1 MDAAMRLRAGAQ
13 SGEQRDR
20 QWAGQRR
27 GRMARPS
34 DGGPGVDRRHVP
46 AARCHVI
53 DSFSPAVVLPRAQLR
68 EHEHEPMSPKNKGKF
83 GQGRSAVET
92 TDEFV
97 SGVSQVADKLRPHT
111 KVIAWVTGALALV
124 LVGFYTY
131 QYLAQRAEAKATVIY
146 RQALEI
152 AERPIVPETDEA
164 KPEAGGDAKDE
175 AGAKDTAEAPAADD
189 EAGDE
194 QDDTSFPS
202 HQARADAVL
211 VPLEAL
217 REEHGS
223 TATARTARLFHA
235 AALYDAGR
243 FQDAIAMYQ
252 EILAGETMPAIAATA
267 REGLGYAQEALALAN
282 EDQAARQAGLET
294 ALATFRQIQP
304 SEEGPRR
311 EYALYHEARILAT
324 LGKREDA
331 AAILKKAIEIAPES
345 PLRNDIRQ
353 RLAQLAE

>member
-1 MDAAMRLRAGAQ
+1 
-13 SGEQRDR
+13 
-20 QWAGQRR
+20 
-27 GRMARPS
+27 
-34 DGGPGVDRRHVP
+34 
-46 AARCHVI
+46 
-53 DSFSPAVVLPRAQLR
+53 
-68 EHEHEPMSPKNKGKF
+68 MSPKNKGKF

-97 SGVSQVADKLRPHT
+97 SGVSQVAEKLKPHT
-111 KVIAWVTGALALV
+111 KVIAVLGSALALV
-124 LVGFYTY
+124 LVIWYTY
-131 QYLAQRAEAKATVIY
+131 QHLTQRAEAGATVLY

-152 AERPIVPETDEA
+152 AALPVLPPPEATEEAQDGAEDKAGDAKPAEGAPKDEA
-164 KPEAGGDAKDE
+164 KSEDGDK
-175 AGAKDTAEAPAADD
+175 AEGEDD
-189 EAGDE
+189 EPSE
-194 QDDTSFPS
+194 VTSFPS

-211 VPLEAL
+211 VPLTTL

-223 TATARTARLFHA
+223 SSTARSARLFHA

-252 EILAGETMPAIAATA
+252 EILADESMPTLASTA
-267 REGLGYAQEALALAN
+267 REGLGYAQEALAVAN
-282 EDQAARQAGLET
+282 EDQAARQAGLEA

-304 SEEGPRR
+304 NEEGPRR

-324 LGKREDA
+324 LGKREEA
-331 AAILKKAIEIAPES
+331 AAALKKAIELAPES

>member
-1 MDAAMRLRAGAQ
+1 
-13 SGEQRDR
+13 
-20 QWAGQRR
+20 
-27 GRMARPS
+27 
-34 DGGPGVDRRHVP
+34 
-46 AARCHVI
+46 
-53 DSFSPAVVLPRAQLR
+53 
-68 EHEHEPMSPKNKGKF
+68 MSPKNKGKF

-97 SGVSQVADKLRPHT
+97 SGVSQVAEKLRPHT
-111 KVIAWVTGALALV
+111 KVIAAVSAVLAVV
-124 LVGFYTY
+124 LAGWYTY
-131 QYLAQRAEAKATVIY
+131 QYLGQRAEAKATAIY
-146 RQALEI
+146 REALEI
-152 AERPIVPETDEA
+152 AERPIVPKTEEA
-164 KPEAGGDAKDE
+164 KPEAAEGAKDDGE
-175 AGAKDTAEAPAADD
+175 PAAKDTAEAPEAEGD
-189 EAGDE
+189 EADGE
-194 QDDTSFPS
+194 NDDTFPS

-211 VPLEAL
+211 VPLETL
-217 REEHGS
+217 RSEYDS
-223 TATARTARLFHA
+223 TATARAARLFHA

-252 EILAGETMPAIAATA
+252 EILADEPMPVIAATA

-311 EYALYHEARILAT
+311 EYALYHEARILAA
-324 LGKREDA
+324 LGKREEA
-331 AAILKKAIEIAPES
+331 TGLLKKAIEIAPES

>member
-1 MDAAMRLRAGAQ
+1 
-13 SGEQRDR
+13 
-20 QWAGQRR
+20 
-27 GRMARPS
+27 
-34 DGGPGVDRRHVP
+34 
-46 AARCHVI
+46 
-53 DSFSPAVVLPRAQLR
+53 
-68 EHEHEPMSPKNKGKF
+68 MSPKNKGKF
-83 GQGRSAVET
+83 GQGRTAVET

-124 LVGFYTY
+124 LVGWFSY
-131 QYLAQRAEAKATVIY
+131 QYLARRAEANATVLY
-146 RQALEI
+146 REALEI
-152 AERPIVPETDEA
+152 AQRPIVPKTDED
-164 KPEAGGDAKDE
+164 KPEAKEGATEDGAPQAKDGVTE
-175 AGAKDTAEAPAADD
+175 DGAD

-194 QDDTSFPS
+194 AEDDASFPS

-211 VPLEAL
+211 VPLTAL

-223 TATARTARLFHA
+223 TDTAKAARLFHA

-252 EILAGETMPAIAATA
+252 EILADESMPAITATA

-311 EYALYHEARILAT
+311 EYALYHEARILAA

-353 RLAQLAE
+353 RLAQLAD